1 MQTSVYTPSAPNYT
15 TALDFDS
22 SQSDYIQIYS
32 GTVGNLPP
40 SFSIGAGDSQTIS
53 CWIKSNVTT
62 SNNFIWLQ
70 RGTNPY
76 LRLFLNY
83 DSGTNSYRAGFSVRD
98 DLNVE
103 VSELSDSTN
112 LVNRNQ
118 WNHIA
123 AVIDRANA
131 KLYVYVNGVVTGT
144 GTALGSLGAI
154 TQITDINI
162 GRDSAAGGRFYFDG
176 QISNAAI
183 FNSALSASQVST
195 LLNFGTPETNISFSP
210 QAWWKLDN
218 TTTGI
223 QDSSGNGNNGTNNG
237 TTQVNTSV
245 AVVPSWKIPSALT
258 IPTINYTTALDF
270 NRSEYDNLNTTPVT
284 DFDTGDVSFSVW
296 VFKDD
301 GSTNGFVFNNS
312 YNSGKAGIT
321 VAINDLERVSIKR
334 STRTHLKSTG
344 YRNFGFTTN
353 KWHQIAF
360 TYDDSTHILR
370 TFLDGQFKEEW
381 SVPSGTLAAST
392 TVCVGGREPGSG
404 NAALFFD
411 GKISNLTIFNS
422 KLEDS
427 DINTLYNSGQ
437 PLSDLSSFTTLATW
451 WKLDNLT
458 TGIQDSAGSINLTN
472 DGATQVTSD
481 VYAENI
487 PVNGVS
493 TTLPSTALQQSDLQ
507 FDSPYSNYSL
517 SFDGSDKVVIPNT
530 SNIFDFGTNDFTVS
544 LWCKGDGVA
553 ASQYIIGSTD
563 SSFRIGRHASVP
575 ATGKG
580 GARFRIGSG
589 FNTITAVTTNID
601 DGNWHNVIVK
611 RESGGVSIFTDGQAQ
626 QLRLDNGTDV
636 STPYTMNDSIS
647 VGSNL
652 FIGSY
657 TAGAEFW
664 IGKVD
669 ETAFWSVALTE
680 AQVLEIYNN
689 GRPKDLSTF
698 SGNAPISWWRLGENA
713 YFDNNS
719 FVVPNS
725 ISGAPNGTGS
735 GTITTMISADAP
747 GTYANGVGENLDI
760 LDRVGEA
767 PLSTSN
773 SQSYNMIPDNKTP
786 YVPEYVGLQT
796 NNIYSMDFDSASLD
810 YIDTNYIL
818 DVTSDFS
825 VSTWI
830 KIDGDSNHNILG
842 TREQT
847 TGASV
852 SKGFTLLL
860 NSSKQIYARI
870 FTTTSSITQVN
881 AGVIQVGQWFNVVAT
896 YVASTKTLKIYRNG
910 IEMGSVIGT
919 SAGVT
924 SPDNLSIG
932 RVGIGGIYG
941 YFDGKID
948 EVAIFDTALNA
959 GQIKNDIYNA
969 SLPLSSNKTADLVNN
984 PNLPN
989 PVAWYR
995 MGD

>member
-1 MQTSVYTPSAPNYT
+1 MSV
-15 TALDFDS
+15 
-22 SQSDYIQIYS
+22 
-32 GTVGNLPP
+32 
-40 SFSIGAGDSQTIS
+40 
-53 CWIKSNVTT
+53 
-62 SNNFIWLQ
+62 
-70 RGTNPY
+70 
-76 LRLFLNY
+76 
-83 DSGTNSYRAGFSVRD
+83 
-98 DLNVE
+98 
-103 VSELSDSTN
+103 
-112 LVNRNQ
+112 
-118 WNHIA
+118 
-123 AVIDRANA
+123 
-131 KLYVYVNGVVTGT
+131 
-144 GTALGSLGAI
+144 
-154 TQITDINI
+154 
-162 GRDSAAGGRFYFDG
+162 
-176 QISNAAI
+176 
-183 FNSALSASQVST
+183 FNSNLTASQVST
-195 LLNFGTPETNISFSP
+195 LFNFGTPETITSFSP
-210 QAWWKLDN
+210 YNHYKLN
-218 TTTGI
+218 NNTTGI
-223 QDSSGNGNNGTNNG
+223 QDSGSAGNNAVITGTLNS
-237 TTQVNTSV
+237 VNSSV

-517 SFDGSDKVVIPNT
+517 SFDGAGDYISASASNLPTSDYTFSAWVKISSLGNYGILGYGDYSSVRGSNAFRFSSTELKNYWYGDDFNHSLTPSQVTEILNNWAHVAVI
-530 SNIFDFGTNDFTVS
+530 
-544 LWCKGDGVA
+544 
-553 ASQYIIGSTD
+553 YD
-563 SSFRIGRHASVP
+563 SSIGTYGQRVMYLNGNQIATNSPTGAAAFNLQNFTIGRTRHPSP
-575 ATGKG
+575 PED
-580 GARFRIGSG
+580 
-589 FNTITAVTTNID
+589 FNGNID
-601 DGNWHNVIVK
+601 
-611 RESGGVSIFTDGQAQ
+611 ETSIF
-626 QLRLDNGTDV
+626 N
-636 STPYTMNDSIS
+636 Y
-647 VGSNL
+647 
-652 FIGSY
+652 
-657 TAGAEFW
+657 
-664 IGKVD
+664 
-669 ETAFWSVALTE
+669 ALSS

-689 GRPKDLSTF
+689 GRPNDLTTF
-698 SGNAPISWWRLGENA
+698 SGTAPISWWRLGENA

-719 FVVPNS
+719 FIVPNS

-773 SQSYNMIPDNKTP
+773 SQSYNIIPSDISP
-786 YVPEYVGLQT
+786 YVPAYVGLQT
-796 NNIYSMDFDSASLD
+796 DNIYSMSFDGANSTYFNAGQSLNIYGSQPRTISCWFNINSFATTPSGDGSHLLGYGTATTSQAFSLAISKYPSNPTHRLFLHVYNSANDISG
-810 YIDTNYIL
+810 TTQIL
-818 DVTSDFS
+818 ENNWYLATVTYDGSTLKLYLNGNLQGSSSTSGLNTATSDFIIGQG
-825 VSTWI
+825 VFSTW
-830 KIDGDSNHNILG
+830 N
-842 TREQT
+842 
-847 TGASV
+847 
-852 SKGFTLLL
+852 TL
-860 NSSKQIYARI
+860 N
-870 FTTTSSITQVN
+870 
-881 AGVIQVGQWFNVVAT
+881 GQ
-896 YVASTKTLKIYRNG
+896 
-910 IEMGSVIGT
+910 
-919 SAGVT
+919 
-924 SPDNLSIG
+924 
-932 RVGIGGIYG
+932 
-941 YFDGKID
+941 ID
-948 EVAIFDTALNA
+948 EVAIWDTPLNA
-959 GQIKNDIYNA
+959 GQIFNDLYQPTA
-969 SLPLSSNKTADLVNN
+969 TATNKTADLVNN